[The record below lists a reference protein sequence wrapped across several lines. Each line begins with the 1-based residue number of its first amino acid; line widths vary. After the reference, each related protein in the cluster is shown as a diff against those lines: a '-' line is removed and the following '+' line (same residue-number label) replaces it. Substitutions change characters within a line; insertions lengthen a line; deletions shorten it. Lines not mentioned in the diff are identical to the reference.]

1 MFSRFMLILP
11 LILIINIINHKGEKK
26 KGGGGCYGYTPYKN
40 LQFTYK
46 YVFTTI
52 T

>member
-1 MFSRFMLILP
+1 MLILP

-26 KGGGGCYGYTPYKN
+26 GGGVCYGYTPYKN

>member
-26 KGGGGCYGYTPYKN
+26 GGGCYGYTPYKN

>member
-26 KGGGGCYGYTPYKN
+26 GGGGGVMVTLHIKIYN
-40 LQFTYK
+40 LLINMFSQP
-46 YVFTTI
+46 
-52 T
+52 

>member
-26 KGGGGCYGYTPYKN
+26 GGGGVMVTLHIKIYN
-40 LQFTYK
+40 LLINMFSQP
-46 YVFTTI
+46 
-52 T
+52 